1 MQRFIIYLRYYKGLV
16 LAGILAILVIS
27 FYFIGERSLR
37 QEANKPKTGPIRF
50 LSLAWQLEAVQ
61 AVQEITAEWNQ
72 LHPDQPVE
80 FMQGSWNAVHDYLI
94 TGFETGD
101 IPDIF
106 HYESAT
112 IVDFALRGYL
122 ADLKPYIS
130 EQMQED
136 ILDVNWSS
144 VRRSNGEVV
153 GIPFLAA
160 TSIILYNK
168 KHFEAAGITAP
179 SLDKPWTWEE
189 FSLAAKK
196 LTLDRDGDG
205 TMDQWGA
212 SMGLRNSANLIMNN
226 SIAFGGSFFYYDE
239 EGKLETRVSEPERQL
254 LGKIYEMLY
263 TQKSMSPSSIGKSG
277 PEMIPG
283 FLSGNYAMVVGIGA
297 WARQQ
302 VYENADSNF
311 QWGTL
316 PMLKAKTQSLG
327 VNTQTLSIPKLCER
341 QAQAMDFIQFLL
353 SPENMTRLAASDW
366 MMPTRK
372 SSLADPR
379 FQETELGWNV
389 VIKTADYLSTGPWIG
404 LPGYIEWKS
413 RVANPVFQEYFSGRT
428 SLDETAARI
437 ERESNSV
444 LARYQVRGLKW

>member
-1 MQRFIIYLRYYKGLV
+1 
-16 LAGILAILVIS
+16 
-27 FYFIGERSLR
+27 
-37 QEANKPKTGPIRF
+37 
-50 LSLAWQLEAVQ
+50 
-61 AVQEITAEWNQ
+61 
-72 LHPDQPVE
+72 
-80 FMQGSWNAVHDYLI
+80 
-94 TGFETGD
+94 
-101 IPDIF
+101 
-106 HYESAT
+106 
-112 IVDFALRGYL
+112 
-122 ADLKPYIS
+122 
-130 EQMQED
+130 
-136 ILDVNWSS
+136 
-144 VRRSNGEVV
+144 
-153 GIPFLAA
+153 
-160 TSIILYNK
+160 
-168 KHFEAAGITAP
+168 
-179 SLDKPWTWEE
+179 
-189 FSLAAKK
+189 
-196 LTLDRDGDG
+196 
-205 TMDQWGA
+205 
-212 SMGLRNSANLIMNN
+212 MNN